1 MIQRIFLAALFLIV
15 PISIGYCDSVDVDTM
30 SLSDLQ
36 DLAVKNAASVKT
48 MHNQF
53 ESGRIDLKQQHF
65 WYWAVPQVNLGFQ
78 YDADNQRVTTNP
90 NLGLN
95 LDKFFFRGRDDRE
108 RAKINLRNIS
118 IQIDKEMSLVRIDV
132 KNKYD
137 NYALLKQKV
146 LNLERNKKQIE
157 DILGT
162 VDLKASKNDTGVA
175 LIIQQQNQLVDSIYQ
190 AQLDLSQKR
199 SDLISVVEGN
209 R

>member
-1 MIQRIFLAALFLIV
+1 MIPKLFLTVSILLAS
-15 PISIGYCDSVDVDTM
+15 ISIGYCDSIDVDTM
-30 SLSDLQ
+30 TLLDLQ
-36 DLAVKNAASVKT
+36 DLAAKNAASVKT
-48 MHNQF
+48 MRNQY
-53 ESGRIDLKQQHF
+53 ESGKIDVKQQHF

-78 YDADNQRVTTNP
+78 YDADLQRITTNP

-95 LDKFFFRGRDDRE
+95 LDRFFFRGRDDRE

-118 IQIDKEMSLVRIDV
+118 ISIDKEISLIRIDV

-137 NYALLKQKV
+137 NYMLLKQKAI
-146 LNLERNKKQIE
+146 NLENNKKQIS
-157 DILGT
+157 DILDKVSNG
-162 VDLKASKNDTGVA
+162 DKKDSTGLA

-190 AQLDLSQKR
+190 VQLEVNQKR